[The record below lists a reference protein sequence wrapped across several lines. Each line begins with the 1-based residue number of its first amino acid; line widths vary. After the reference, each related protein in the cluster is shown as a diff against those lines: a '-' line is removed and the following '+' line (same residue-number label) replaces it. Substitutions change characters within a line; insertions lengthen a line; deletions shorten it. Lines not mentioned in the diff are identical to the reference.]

1 MIRKLLNKKIDSIT
15 MAALMVGVSS
25 LLSRLLG
32 VVRDHILAGR
42 FGAGNDLDVYYAA
55 FRVPD
60 MIFNLVVLG
69 ALSAGFIPIF
79 TQLIKSEEEKEK
91 SWELVNNVLNVLS
104 ILMIVIVAVLFIL
117 AEPLIRLITPGFGPE
132 KLAET
137 VGLARIMFLSPL
149 LLGLSSVVG
158 GVLQSYKRF
167 LVYSLSPIF
176 L

>member
-91 SWELVNNVLNVLS
+91 Y
-104 ILMIVIVAVLFIL
+104 F
-117 AEPLIRLITPGFGPE
+117 
-132 KLAET
+132 
-137 VGLARIMFLSPL
+137 
-149 LLGLSSVVG
+149 
-158 GVLQSYKRF
+158 
-167 LVYSLSPIF
+167 
-176 L
+176 